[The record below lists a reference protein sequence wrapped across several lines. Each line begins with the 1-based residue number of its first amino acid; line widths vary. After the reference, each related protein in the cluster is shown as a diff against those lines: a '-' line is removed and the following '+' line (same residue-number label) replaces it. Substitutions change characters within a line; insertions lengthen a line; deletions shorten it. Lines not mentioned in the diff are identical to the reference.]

1 MIRGHAPRRELK
13 AGIRCEKLVSFYMDD
28 ERWRKKANIAVEQHG
43 YMFYQSK
50 SVSGLMIYPR
60 TVSAKVFAALRSR
73 STRLDYQVRPT
84 IC

>member
-1 MIRGHAPRRELK
+1 MIRGQTPRRELK

-28 ERWRKKANIAVEQHG
+28 ERWRKKANIAVEKQD
-43 YMFYQSK
+43 YTCYQSK
-50 SVSGLMIYPR
+50 SVNGLMIYPC
-60 TVSAKVFAALRSR
+60 TVAPKVFTALCSR